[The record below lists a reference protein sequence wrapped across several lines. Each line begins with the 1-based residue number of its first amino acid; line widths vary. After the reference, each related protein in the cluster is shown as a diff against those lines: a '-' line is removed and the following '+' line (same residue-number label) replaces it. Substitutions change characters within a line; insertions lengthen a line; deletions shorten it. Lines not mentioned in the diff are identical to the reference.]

1 VSAVLRKGCLK
12 AIPESLVHVINII
25 EYMLTGYSAKDDA
38 PSALRSA
45 TVLVL
50 LRVAHRWNQTGQKF
64 AGADDIAHSWLPQH
78 KTVFWTL
85 ILVTYFWNCYA
96 LASQGFPHL
105 PRQFRK
111 AGSQMLMLFA
121 ATFKLAFTYEDAP
134 ELLDN
139 YALWLMGKTA
149 GFTLVARAR
158 TVFIALAAA
167 VVQVVVT
174 EYRMP
179 VRRTRF
185 GKHIDPFMEYSTN
198 THSLDPHPP

>member
-1 VSAVLRKGCLK
+1 
-12 AIPESLVHVINII
+12 
-25 EYMLTGYSAKDDA
+25 
-38 PSALRSA
+38 
-45 TVLVL
+45 
-50 LRVAHRWNQTGQKF
+50 
-64 AGADDIAHSWLPQH
+64 
-78 KTVFWTL
+78 
-85 ILVTYFWNCYA
+85 
-96 LASQGFPHL
+96 
-105 PRQFRK
+105 
-111 AGSQMLMLFA
+111 MLMLFA

-134 ELLDN
+134 ELLDH
-139 YALWLMGKTA
+139 YALWLVGKTA

-198 THSLDPHPP
+198 TNSLGPHPP